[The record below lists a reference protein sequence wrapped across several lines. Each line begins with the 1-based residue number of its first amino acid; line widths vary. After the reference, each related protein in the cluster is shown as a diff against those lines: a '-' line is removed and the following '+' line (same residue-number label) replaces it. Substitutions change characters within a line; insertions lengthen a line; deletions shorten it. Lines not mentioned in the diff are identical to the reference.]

1 VWRAAGEKRM
11 LNLKKSIVSDF
22 WKRTDARLAR
32 VLSVMENIEHWVV
45 DDVEVV
51 ARKLADAGRKMDQ
64 VSKETL
70 ARVTDE
76 VLFVMAYISCG
87 KALRL
92 LHWMDDTHPGL
103 SVHYVMEAKKTSDWA
118 PSRLMVD
125 RLQTVKGL
133 SLMGRIFAPAR
144 MRLVERLLKEEGQ

>member
-1 VWRAAGEKRM
+1 M
-11 LNLKKSIVSDF
+11 LNLKKSIVTDF
-22 WKRTDARLAR
+22 WKRTDPRLAR
-32 VLSVMENIEHWVV
+32 VLGVMENVEHWVV

-51 ARKLADAGRKMDQ
+51 ARKLAEAGKKMDQ

-70 ARVTDE
+70 AQVSEE

-92 LHWMDDTHPGL
+92 LNWMDETHPGL
-103 SVHYVMEAKKTSDWA
+103 SVHYIMEAKQTSEWG
-118 PSRLMVD
+118 PGRLMVD

-144 MRLVERLLKEEGQ
+144 MRLIERLLKEDVR